1 MSRHERTIATS
12 DVRSRRIGA
21 DGVARAVRDR
31 LLRATAD
38 RFCPAMS
45 DRSAALYL
53 RSQLLRY
60 RAGAFRRDRFCEIYP
75 GRLGTLTES
84 LWAILMALD
93 RVPSERAI
101 RRTLSGD
108 FTWPTS

>member
-1 MSRHERTIATS
+1 MRHERAIATS

-21 DGVARAVRDR
+21 DGRAKAARNDAI
-31 LLRATAD
+31 RAAAD
-38 RFCPAMS
+38 RFCLAMS
-45 DRSAALYL
+45 ARSAALYL